1 MGKVAVAGGSSNVGR
16 EVIDRI
22 LLRGNHEVVILTRKD
37 SEHEPIDQVTWIAV
51 DYEDQGSLSRALKG
65 VDTVLSFIAGM
76 DFESSTR
83 SQVNLID
90 ACIANGVK
98 RFAPSEWACRDEG
111 APPHYDYKATV
122 RQYLEKVN
130 TPIKALE
137 YCLFQPGFFTNYFA
151 NGRPTTK
158 HFHMQ
163 DMFADFA
170 NMRAL
175 QVEDGCYPLS
185 LTTVEDTAE
194 IVAQAL
200 DFAGEWPK
208 IGGIQGSQT
217 TVAGLISL
225 GEKLRRKFK
234 VDKVS
239 YEAAKAG
246 TAELPWCP
254 QLTHKGV
261 PPEMRT
267 AVSNHITLAYMTSL
281 AEGAWSVSDD
291 WNQLLPDY
299 AFSSA
304 EEYLRKVWT
313 V

>member
-22 LLRGNHEVVILTRKD
+22 LLRGNHEVVVLSRKGSD
-37 SEHEPIDQVTWIAV
+37 HEPINGVTWLTV
-51 DYEDQGSLSRALKG
+51 DYDDQDSLSRAMKG
-65 VDTVLSFIAGM
+65 VHTVLSFIAAL
-76 DFESSTR
+76 DSESSAR
-83 SQVNLID
+83 SQMNIID

-98 RFAPSEWACRDEG
+98 RFAPSEWACPDKG

-122 RQYLEKVN
+122 RRYLEKVN
-130 TPIKALE
+130 NPVKTLE

-158 HFHMQ
+158 HFHMN

-170 NMRAL
+170 NRRAL
-175 QVEDGCYPLS
+175 QVEDGGYPLT

-194 IVAQAL
+194 VVAQAL
-200 DFAGEWPK
+200 DYAGEWPK
-208 IGGIQGSQT
+208 IGGIRGSQT
-217 TVAGLISL
+217 TVAGLIGL
-225 GEKLRRKFK
+225 GEKLRGKFK

-239 YEAAKAG
+239 YEASKAG

-261 PPEMRT
+261 PSEMRT
-267 AVSNHITLAYMTSL
+267 EMSRHIALAYMTSF
-281 AEGAWSVSDD
+281 AEGAWSVSDE
-291 WNQLLPDY
+291 WNRLLPDY
-299 AFSSA
+299 SFSSA
-304 EEYLRKVWT
+304 EEYLRKVWMD
-313 V
+313 